1 MEEAK
6 TPPDARR
13 YPKEVRERAVRM
25 FQEASAERGANQGS
39 VTLIAR
45 KPGVGPERLQRWV
58 RQAEIDGD
66 IAR

>member
-1 MEEAK
+1 MRDV
-6 TPPDARR
+6 TQRR
-13 YPKEVRERAVRM
+13 YESGRCACSRWG
-25 FQEASAERGANQGS
+25 ASAERGANQGS